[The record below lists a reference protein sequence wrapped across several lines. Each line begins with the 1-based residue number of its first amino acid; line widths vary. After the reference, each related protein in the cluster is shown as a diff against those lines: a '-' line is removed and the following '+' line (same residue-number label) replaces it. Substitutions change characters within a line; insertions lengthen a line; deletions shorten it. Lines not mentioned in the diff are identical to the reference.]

1 MEINEEVNAAKST
14 ISGDDVWSLVENAEK
29 VVVTSGKKI
38 LEYNPKTDDRE
49 EIVTK
54 ISGRTGNLRAPALR
68 IGNSFYIGFNTELYD
83 QLANM

>member
-1 MEINEEVNAAKST
+1 MVINEEVNAAKNT
-14 ISGDDVWSLVENAEK
+14 ISGGDVWGLVENAEK

-38 LEYNPKTDDRE
+38 LEFSPKTDDRD

-68 IGNSFYIGFNTELYD
+68 IGNSYYIGFNDELYERIGK
-83 QLANM
+83 M